1 LEIICQFGRI
11 KQKSFKSLLQIQFID
26 GLEKKDL
33 KRENKKSKDY
43 MIKAEDDWTTVFGGP
58 GSQLNESFIFP
69 SYWQRNEIRKDK
81 IKKIFN
87 VDRKEK

>member
-43 MIKAEDDWTTVFGGP
+43 MIKAKDDFNVVLGGP
-58 GSQLNESFIFP
+58 GSRLNDYSFLFP
-69 SYWQRNEIRKDK
+69 DLRAKKRKDK
-81 IKKIFN
+81 IKKIFDG
-87 VDRKEK
+87 DRKEK

>member
-1 LEIICQFGRI
+1 
-11 KQKSFKSLLQIQFID
+11 
-26 GLEKKDL
+26 
-33 KRENKKSKDY
+33 
-43 MIKAEDDWTTVFGGP
+43 MIKVKDDWNTVLGGP